1 MKLKVLFTGVGRSGT
16 TYHAMWLS
24 KMGIPCGHESI
35 FTELGIEEAERRL
48 RDPSSISFSTCSE
61 NIGLWAEPWSIEAD
75 SSYLAAPFVNHQCLK
90 NTKIIRL
97 IRNPLEVIS
106 SYVFDAKYFSEN
118 INEITKPFQEYIK
131 LHLPIVYDNNF
142 SPIDRAALFYIEW
155 HNLIKKNPK
164 VFAYKIESN
173 PNLLL
178 DFLEL
183 PNVNVEINKKINS
196 WNHNERPTLN
206 YKDISEP
213 YRSVLIEEYQ
223 YSRKMFI

>member
-1 MKLKVLFTGVGRSGT
+1 M
-16 TYHAMWLS
+16 
-24 KMGIPCGHESI
+24 
-35 FTELGIEEAERRL
+35 
-48 RDPSSISFSTCSE
+48 
-61 NIGLWAEPWSIEAD
+61 
-75 SSYLAAPFVNHQCLK
+75 
-90 NTKIIRL
+90 
-97 IRNPLEVIS
+97 
-106 SYVFDAKYFSEN
+106 
-118 INEITKPFQEYIK
+118 
-131 LHLPIVYDNNF
+131 
-142 SPIDRAALFYIEW
+142 FYIEW